1 MTTRLPSDAEPF
13 ERDLFEA
20 AKGTVCVPPELLL
33 AYAAGT
39 LPDALA
45 SQVSAALEACPT
57 CRRLAAALQD
67 IDIVPTPDEERRIR
81 QAVNH
86 TRPMSAWRPAWLSAA
101 AALLV
106 AVVGATLVVNRPVDN
121 VPPAHSPGR
130 DVALPAR
137 TYALA
142 LEKPPVDLPPDALVL
157 RGSTPEPYVAALA
170 SALQPWRADRF
181 DEAAR
186 RFLGVTRNFPG
197 RARGHYYLGAS
208 LLMDGRA
215 AEAIAPLERARTLA
229 TDGTLR
235 DSAAWYLAVAFERS
249 GRASLAVQE
258 LASICDGDGP
268 RRADACRGLE
278 RLRPPLGSNEGR
290 SSGLGAVGVGDRPSL
305 GPAPSGPA
313 VPVR

>member
-20 AKGTVCVPPELLL
+20 AKGKACVPPELLL

-57 CRRLAAALQD
+57 CRSLAAALQD
-67 IDIVPTPDEERRIR
+67 IDIVPTQEEERRIR
-81 QAVNH
+81 HAVNH
-86 TRPMSAWRPAWLSAA
+86 SRPARAWRPAWLSAA

-106 AVVGATLVVNRPVDN
+106 AVVGAMLVVNRPVDN
-121 VPPAHSPGR
+121 VPPARSPGR

-137 TYALA
+137 PYALA

-181 DEAAR
+181 DEAAK
-186 RFLGVTRNFPG
+186 RFLVVTQKFPA
-197 RARGHYYLGAS
+197 RARGHYHLGAS
-208 LLMDGRA
+208 LLLDGRA
-215 AEAIAPLERARTLA
+215 TEAVAPLERARALA
-229 TDGTLR
+229 TDLTLR
-235 DSAAWYLAVAFERS
+235 EAAAWYLAVAFERS
-249 GRASLAVQE
+249 GRAALAVQE
-258 LASICDGDGP
+258 LASICDGGGP

-278 RLRPPLGSNEGR
+278 RLRPPLGPNEGR
-290 SSGLGAVGVGDRPSL
+290 PTGRGAVGVDDRPSL

-313 VPVR
+313 MPVR